1 MTNLSTLTIEQLE
14 AIAKSFNLPTEMP
27 REILENV
34 VQALLNQKQN
44 QAQQQQQPTQ
54 DAMQNVFEIPAP
66 QARPMASALPRTQG
80 YVSEKLLKFC
90 VDLYKRYDMDV
101 AELEGKDYRFV
112 QSKVDELSN
121 RPSPR
126 QLEIIHETL
135 GELAELGD
143 PIEVDQEVIDS
154 LTGGQG
160 GTASQLIEM
169 LFERR
174 REAQLH
180 GKPSDKQLDDL
191 VKWFFCPDIPWEN
204 FNIVQRVVL
213 EIENK
218 EGAWRFMTPE
228 EFKVEIAEKMTMA
241 QAGDFIR
248 EHSHLFYEWE
258 KTRIRPWQ
266 VQRIRSLEERMS
278 NVQNASIMETAVV
291 DGKVVVMYKKPQR
304 KFHNMGYEPMSETA
318 LKQLSIE
325 DADKLIAQMNAEL
338 NRPRQSSIPNSSAQD
353 DLETKVY
360 GDPRDDRGGSAQLRA
375 MNKEHQA
382 TVDFIFALE
391 ARTGTE
397 QEELHES
404 VNELMIQR
412 IGDPVEVANG
422 LREFIEYA
430 IDGKMVTM
438 QGLVQMGSESQTI
451 QRLLQIIDPAQFDNA
466 INGKR
471 ERGTG
476 ESTAPKQPSKAE
488 AFLASLKK

>member
-1 MTNLSTLTIEQLE
+1 MTNLTNEQVV
-14 AIAKSFNLPTEMP
+14 AIAKGFNLPDM
-27 REILENV
+27 EINTLRTV
-34 VQALLNQKQN
+34 VQALLTQQN
-44 QAQQQQQPTQ
+44 QAPATQPQQ
-54 DAMQNVFEIPAP
+54 DAMQNVFETPAP

-90 VDLYKRYDMDV
+90 VDLYTRYNMDIM
-101 AELEGKDYRFV
+101 ELEGKDYRFI

-126 QLEIIHETL
+126 QLEIIHDTL
-135 GELAELGD
+135 AELAELGD
-143 PIEVDQEVIDS
+143 PLEVDQEVIDS

-180 GKPSDKQLDDL
+180 GKPSDRQLDDM

-204 FNIVQRVVL
+204 FHIVQRVAVEL
-213 EIENK
+213 EGK
-218 EGAWRFMTPE
+218 EDAWRFMSPE

-248 EHSHLFYEWE
+248 ENAHLYYEWE

-278 NVQNASIMETAVV
+278 NVQNSSVMETAIV
-291 DGKVVVMYKKPQR
+291 DGKIVTVYKKPQR
-304 KFHNMGYEPMSETA
+304 KFHNMGWEPMSEQS

-338 NRPRQSSIPNSSAQD
+338 NRPRQSSILNNSAQD

-412 IGDPVEVANG
+412 IGDPIEVAND

-430 IDGKMVTM
+430 IKGNMVTM
-438 QGLVQMGSESQTI
+438 QGLVQMSSESQTI
-451 QRLLQIIDPAQFDNA
+451 QRLLQIIDPAQYDSA

-471 ERGTG
+471 ERGTSDS
-476 ESTAPKQPSKAE
+476 STPKQPSKAE
-488 AFLASLKK
+488 QFLAGLKK